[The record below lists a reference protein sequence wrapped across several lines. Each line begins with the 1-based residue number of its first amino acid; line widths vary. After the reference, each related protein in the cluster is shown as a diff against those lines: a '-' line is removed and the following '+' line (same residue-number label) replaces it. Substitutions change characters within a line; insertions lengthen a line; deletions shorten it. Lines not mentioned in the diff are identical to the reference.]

1 MNEFIDKAN
10 LRKRGQVSCFY
21 APTQLKV
28 EQSAEMH
35 THTHTI
41 CNFKKVYFYLTK
53 G

>member
-35 THTHTI
+35 THTH
-41 CNFKKVYFYLTK
+41 NL
-53 G
+53 